1 VGDGTSIS
9 RGSVHCEFV
18 MLHSEQVSKNGY
30 MLKLSPSYNEA
41 VPSLDVFCTVMA
53 PATED

>member
-1 VGDGTSIS
+1 M
-9 RGSVHCEFV
+9 HCEFV